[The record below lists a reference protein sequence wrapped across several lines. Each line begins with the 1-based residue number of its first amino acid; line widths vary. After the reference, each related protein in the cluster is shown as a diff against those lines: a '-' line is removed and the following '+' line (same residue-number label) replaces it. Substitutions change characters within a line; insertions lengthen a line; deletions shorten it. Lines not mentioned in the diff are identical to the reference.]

1 MEITSLTDLMLIT
14 SIAIIA
20 FLVGYLVS
28 GRRKG
33 NKQLETELAASREEL
48 QKYRSEVT
56 SHFQQTAFKVNAL
69 TENCRNVYEH
79 LAQGAQE
86 LCNKDD
92 APQLMDE
99 LNRNRILGD
108 ETVAKAESVSDEA
121 GIGHDSDPNS
131 EPEKNLESPNN
142 TTDTHATEGKDI
154 TTGAGADKNSNQ
166 DSAEDVDDNI
176 SDESIITTAKSTE
189 TDK

>member
-1 MEITSLTDLMLIT
+1 MEIISLTGLILMT
-14 SIAIIA
+14 SVAIIA

-48 QKYRSEVT
+48 KNYRSEVT
-56 SHFQQTAFKVNAL
+56 SHFQQTAHKVNAL

-99 LNRNRILGD
+99 LNRKRMPSDKTL
-108 ETVAKAESVSDEA
+108 AKAETISDEA
-121 GIGHDSDPNS
+121 ATGHGSDSNT
-131 EPEKNLESPNN
+131 EPEKNNESPDD
-142 TTDTHATEGKDI
+142 TTDTHTAEGKDI
-154 TTGAGADKNSNQ
+154 TTGAGADKNSNR
-166 DSAEDVDDNI
+166 DSA
-176 SDESIITTAKSTE
+176 T
-189 TDK
+189 